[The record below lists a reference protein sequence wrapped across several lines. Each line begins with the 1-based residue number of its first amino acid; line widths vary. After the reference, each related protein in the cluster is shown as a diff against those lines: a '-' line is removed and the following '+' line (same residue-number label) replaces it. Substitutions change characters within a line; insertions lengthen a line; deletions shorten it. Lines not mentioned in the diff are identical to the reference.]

1 VGGLESLEL
10 WLEERFCGG
19 PWYWSC
25 FFIPGSSNGALSS
38 IGFLRLRIG
47 DVLTAIAA
55 GILMVVGIVAVY
67 SVVFPALHL
76 QMNTSAMQK
85 LLLTILYL
93 WRRTLRGN
101 IIAHWM
107 PTASDS

>member
-1 VGGLESLEL
+1 
-10 WLEERFCGG
+10 
-19 PWYWSC
+19 
-25 FFIPGSSNGALSS
+25 
-38 IGFLRLRIG
+38 
-47 DVLTAIAA
+47 
-55 GILMVVGIVAVY
+55 MVVGIVAVY

>member
-1 VGGLESLEL
+1 M
-10 WLEERFCGG
+10 EERFCGG

-25 FFIPGSSNGALSS
+25 FFIP
-38 IGFLRLRIG
+38 GFLRLRIG

>member
-1 VGGLESLEL
+1 M
-10 WLEERFCGG
+10 EERFCGG
-19 PWYWSC
+19 PWYWCC
-25 FFIPGSSNGALSS
+25 FFSNGALSS
-38 IGFLRLRIG
+38 IGFLRLRIA